1 MANQDLTNAK
11 KAKKDEFYTRWE
23 EIEKEVN
30 AYLEYDKNVFK
41 GKTILLPADDPFESN
56 FFKYFAVHFNDYG
69 LKKLIAT
76 SYDSSPIVNQQLSL
90 FEEDEVEKKLGK
102 AYKIEL
108 THVGDFD
115 HDGVFNI
122 EDVEKFLLS
131 EKIKLNSS
139 GGSNVLS
146 YLHGDSDFVPGDF
159 RSKEVTRLRDNADI
173 IITNPPFSLF
183 REFVKW
189 IDPKNKKFLII
200 GNINVVTYKEI
211 FPLIRDNYMWM
222 GSSIHSGDRPFYVP
236 DDYPLNASGAGIDEE
251 GRKYIRVKGV
261 RWFTN
266 LDHGRRH
273 EPLSLMSMADN
284 IKFSKHKDVKSHEY
298 LQYDN
303 YDALD
308 VPYTDAIPNDYEGI
322 MGVPITFLDKYN
334 PNQFIIKG
342 LAAGNSRKTKL
353 YGDVK
358 YTPNKLD
365 RGGCGVVNGK
375 RKYARI
381 LIKRKK

>member
-90 FEEDEVEKKLGK
+90 FEEDEVEKKTGK

-334 PNQFIIKG
+334 PDQFIIKG

>member
-122 EDVEKFLLS
+122 EDVEKSLLS

-353 YGDVK
+353 HGDVK

>member
-90 FEEDEVEKKLGK
+90 FEEDEVEKKPGK

-159 RSKEVTRLRDNADI
+159 RSKEVTRLSDNADI

-334 PNQFIIKG
+334 PDQFIIKG

>member
-159 RSKEVTRLRDNADI
+159 RSKEVTRLSDNADI

-334 PNQFIIKG
+334 PDQFIIKG

>member
-90 FEEDEVEKKLGK
+90 FEEDEVEKKPGE

-334 PNQFIIKG
+334 PDQFIIKG

>member
-90 FEEDEVEKKLGK
+90 FEEDEVEKKPGK

-334 PNQFIIKG
+334 PDQFIIKG